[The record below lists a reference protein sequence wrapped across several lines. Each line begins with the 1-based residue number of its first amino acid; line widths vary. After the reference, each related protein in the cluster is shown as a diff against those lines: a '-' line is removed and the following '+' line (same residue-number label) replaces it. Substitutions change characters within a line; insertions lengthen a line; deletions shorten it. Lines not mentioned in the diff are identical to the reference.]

1 MAAKTTDPIDI
12 LLEMGIDLDNLSEE
26 EDYLS
31 ALMEAANTLTIKD
44 ATDPRIAPL
53 QQEILKLR
61 KKRFAKARPE
71 AKKTTIKPDAFFDKK
86 KPEEEAQP
94 VPGQKAL
101 PGQQSTAIV
110 KRQTISPEVFKR
122 SEEPEVDDDKKK
134 RVRKKTSDPLKDI
147 LKAVNSILATLK
159 NQNKLTKKQAERDRK
174 DAEKAKRGAQ
184 EDDLEQAPLKKF
196 FDGAKKLAKPAIGF
210 FESIM
215 KFIMNVLI
223 GRLLVKIL
231 DWMGDKENQK
241 KMKAIIDFFKVTWPA
256 FLAAFLAFKFG
267 LLGFMGG
274 LIGLIGR
281 FIPKILGLIPK
292 MLKGLKT
299 LAMGNPMATAATAV
313 VAGTAIAA
321 IAANQ
326 DGTAVIKDPDDPD
339 KSQADEIREFGGMTG
354 APISGDMLGFNL
366 GGLIPGSGP
375 NKDSVPA
382 MLTPGEFVMSRGAVQ
397 KYGSDTLAGMNAMGG
412 GTNEPSSIGTILG
425 YNGGGLV
432 DEKAQRPK
440 TSATDGG
447 GSPDEFAKPMIKVHE
462 GLRLDKYMD
471 SRGFPTIGYG
481 HLIEPGESMPN
492 RISQQKADELF
503 DEDYTHHKAAAM
515 RIPGYDK
522 ANAMQKAALI
532 DLTFNM
538 GPAWAD
544 GFPAFKKAF
553 AAGNYE
559 QAGNELIDSAWYGQV
574 GRRAPTIV
582 NLIKGKGADNVAY
595 LKGVPTPAP
604 GSSSSQPQIASAGP
618 MGGGQRLSDLSST
631 QSIRSGGSATPSMSY
646 AGSSRSL
653 PPPSRGTRLSD
664 LRKNQEMR
672 AASGQGPK
680 ETPNPGA
687 LNTPNSNDLPP
698 IDANAMISMEKI
710 KVLGLTVV

>member
-31 ALMEAANTLTIKD
+31 ALMEAANILTIKD
-44 ATDPRIAPL
+44 ASDPRIAPL

-61 KKRFAKARPE
+61 KKRFNKARPE
-71 AKKTTIKPDAFFDKK
+71 AKKTTIKPENLFERGVAPK
-86 KPEEEAQP
+86 
-94 VPGQKAL
+94 QKAL
-101 PGQQSTAIV
+101 STSAIV
-110 KRQTISPEVFKR
+110 PYKAPE
-122 SEEPEVDDDKKK
+122 SEEEEGVKKK
-134 RVRKKTSDPLKDI
+134 RAPRKKTGDPLKDI
-147 LKAVNSILATLK
+147 LKSVNSILATLK
-159 NQNKLTKKQAERDRK
+159 NQNKITKKQAERDRK

-215 KFIMNVLI
+215 NFIMKILI

-231 DWMGDKENQK
+231 AWMGDKENQK

-274 LIGLIGR
+274 LIGLVGR
-281 FIPKILGLIPK
+281 FIPKILGIIPK
-292 MLKGLKT
+292 MLKGLGT
-299 LAMGNPMATAATAV
+299 LAMGNPIATAV
-313 VAGTAIAA
+313 VAGGALAAIGAIASS
-321 IAANQ
+321 NQ
-326 DGTAVIKDPDDPD
+326 VTEEREEQNKKDDAGTVTPAETRETGEMPSS
-339 KSQADEIREFGGMTG
+339 SQLMDEMTRQRGFGGM
-354 APISGDMLGFNL
+354 FNK
-366 GGLIPGSGP
+366 GGMVPGSGP
-375 NKDSVPA
+375 DKDTVPA

-412 GTNEPSSIGTILG
+412 GTNKPSSIGTILG

-447 GSPDEFAKPMIKVHE
+447 GSPDELAKPMIKVHE

-559 QAGNELIDSAWYGQV
+559 QAGNELIDSAWHGQV

-618 MGGGQRLSDLSST
+618 MGGGQRLSDLSSA
-631 QSIRSGGSATPSMSY
+631 QSIRSGGSTTPSMSY
-646 AGSSRSL
+646 AGGSKSL

-687 LNTPNSNDLPP
+687 LNIPNSNDLPP

>member
-1 MAAKTTDPIDI
+1 
-12 LLEMGIDLDNLSEE
+12 
-26 EDYLS
+26 
-31 ALMEAANTLTIKD
+31 
-44 ATDPRIAPL
+44 
-53 QQEILKLR
+53 
-61 KKRFAKARPE
+61 
-71 AKKTTIKPDAFFDKK
+71 
-86 KPEEEAQP
+86 
-94 VPGQKAL
+94 
-101 PGQQSTAIV
+101 
-110 KRQTISPEVFKR
+110 
-122 SEEPEVDDDKKK
+122 
-134 RVRKKTSDPLKDI
+134 
-147 LKAVNSILATLK
+147 
-159 NQNKLTKKQAERDRK
+159 
-174 DAEKAKRGAQ
+174 
-184 EDDLEQAPLKKF
+184 
-196 FDGAKKLAKPAIGF
+196 
-210 FESIM
+210 
-215 KFIMNVLI
+215 LI

-231 DWMGDKENQK
+231 GWMGDPKNEK
-241 KMKAIIDFFKVTWPA
+241 KMTAIMDFFKVTWPA

-274 LIGLIGR
+274 LIGLVGR

-292 MLKGLKT
+292 MLKGLGT
-299 LAMGNPMATAATAV
+299 LAMGNPIATAV
-313 VAGTAIAA
+313 VAGGALAAIGAIASS
-321 IAANQ
+321 NQ
-326 DGTAVIKDPDDPD
+326 VTEEREEQNKKDDAGTVTPTETRETGEMPSS
-339 KSQADEIREFGGMTG
+339 SQLMDEMTRQRGFGGM
-354 APISGDMLGFNL
+354 FNK
-366 GGLIPGSGP
+366 GGMVPGSGP
-375 NKDSVPA
+375 NKDTVPA

-447 GSPDEFAKPMIKVHE
+447 GSPDDFAKSMIKVHE

-522 ANAMQKAALI
+522 ANAMQRAALI

-604 GSSSSQPQIASAGP
+604 GSSSSQTQIASAGP
-618 MGGGQRLSDLSST
+618 IGGGQRLSDLSSA
-631 QSIRSGGSATPSMSY
+631 QSIRSGDSTTPSMSY
-646 AGSSRSL
+646 AGGSKSL

-680 ETPNPGA
+680 EYPNPGA

>member
-86 KPEEEAQP
+86 KPKEEAQP

-101 PGQQSTAIV
+101 PGQQSAAIV
-110 KRQTISPEVFKR
+110 KRQAISPEVFKR
-122 SEEPEVDDDKKK
+122 PEEPEVDDDKKK

-618 MGGGQRLSDLSST
+618 MGGGQRLSDLSSA

>member
-31 ALMEAANTLTIKD
+31 ALKEAIATIEFKTGGKGDERSAALREEVIKVRKSRKAADSKFKEKKTKIKPENLFQRRLTPKQNTLPSVG
-44 ATDPRIAPL
+44 ALVPYQAP
-53 QQEILKLR
+53 ES
-61 KKRFAKARPE
+61 
-71 AKKTTIKPDAFFDKK
+71 
-86 KPEEEAQP
+86 EEEG
-94 VPGQKAL
+94 V
-101 PGQQSTAIV
+101 
-110 KRQTISPEVFKR
+110 
-122 SEEPEVDDDKKK
+122 KKK
-134 RVRKKTSDPLKDI
+134 RALREKTSDPLKDI
-147 LKAVNSILATLK
+147 LKSVNSILATLK
-159 NQNKLTKKQAERDRK
+159 NQNKITKKQAERDRK
-174 DAEKAKRGAQ
+174 DAERAKRGAQ
-184 EDDLEQAPLKKF
+184 EDDLEKAPLKKF
-196 FDGAKKLAKPAIGF
+196 FDNAKKLAKPAIGF

-215 KFIMNVLI
+215 KFIVNVLI

-231 DWMGDKENQK
+231 SWMGDPENKK
-241 KMKAIIDFFKVTWPA
+241 KMDAIMDFFKVTWPA

-366 GGLIPGSGP
+366 GGLVPGSGP
-375 NKDSVPA
+375 DKDTVPA

-412 GTNEPSSIGTILG
+412 GTNVPSTGMILG

-432 DEKAQRPK
+432 DEKPERPRIGA
-440 TSATDGG
+440 TSGS
-447 GSPDEFAKPMIKVHE
+447 GSPDEFAKPMIKIHE

-515 RIPGYDK
+515 RIPGYDR

-544 GFPAFKKAF
+544 GFPKFKQAF

-559 QAGNELIDSAWYGQV
+559 QAGNELIDSAYYGQV
-574 GRRAPTIV
+574 GRRGPTIV

-604 GSSSSQPQIASAGP
+604 GPSSSQPQIASVGSV
-618 MGGGQRLSDLSST
+618 GGGQRLSDLSAAQST
-631 QSIRSGGSATPSMSY
+631 RSGGSAPPLMSY

-672 AASGQGPK
+672 AASSQEPK
-680 ETPNPGA
+680 EYPNPGA

>member
-31 ALMEAANTLTIKD
+31 ALKEAIATIEFKTGGKGDERSAALREEVIKVRKSRKAADSKFKEKKTKIKPENLFQRRLTPKQNTLPSVGAIV
-44 ATDPRIAPL
+44 PYQAP
-53 QQEILKLR
+53 ES
-61 KKRFAKARPE
+61 
-71 AKKTTIKPDAFFDKK
+71 
-86 KPEEEAQP
+86 EEEG
-94 VPGQKAL
+94 V
-101 PGQQSTAIV
+101 
-110 KRQTISPEVFKR
+110 
-122 SEEPEVDDDKKK
+122 KKK
-134 RVRKKTSDPLKDI
+134 RALREKTSDPLKDI
-147 LKAVNSILATLK
+147 LKSVNSILATLK
-159 NQNKLTKKQAERDRK
+159 NQNKITKKQAERDRK
-174 DAEKAKRGAQ
+174 DAERAKRGAQ
-184 EDDLEQAPLKKF
+184 EDDLEKAPLKKF
-196 FDGAKKLAKPAIGF
+196 FDNAKKLAKPAIGF

-215 KFIMNVLI
+215 KFIVNVLI

-231 DWMGDKENQK
+231 EWMGDKENQK

-299 LAMGNPMATAATAV
+299 LAMGNPLATAATAV

-366 GGLIPGSGP
+366 GGLVPGSGP
-375 NKDSVPA
+375 DKDTVPA

-412 GTNEPSSIGTILG
+412 GTNVPSTGMILG

-432 DEKAQRPK
+432 DEKPERPRIGA
-440 TSATDGG
+440 TSGS

-515 RIPGYDK
+515 RIPGYDR

-544 GFPAFKKAF
+544 DFPKFKQAF

-559 QAGNELIDSAWYGQV
+559 QAGNELIDSAYYGQV
-574 GRRAPTIV
+574 GRRGPTIV

-604 GSSSSQPQIASAGP
+604 GPSSSQPQIASVGSV
-618 MGGGQRLSDLSST
+618 GGGQRLSDLSAAQST
-631 QSIRSGGSATPSMSY
+631 RSGGSAPPLMSY

-672 AASGQGPK
+672 AASSQEPK
-680 ETPNPGA
+680 EYPNPGA

>member
-31 ALMEAANTLTIKD
+31 ALKEAIATIEFKTGGKGD
-44 ATDPRIAPL
+44 ERSAALREEVIKVRKSRRAADPKI
-53 QQEILKLR
+53 K
-61 KKRFAKARPE
+61 
-71 AKKTTIKPDAFFDKK
+71 AKKTTIKPENLFERSVTPK
-86 KPEEEAQP
+86 
-94 VPGQKAL
+94 QKAL
-101 PGQQSTAIV
+101 STSAIV
-110 KRQTISPEVFKR
+110 PYRSPE
-122 SEEPEVDDDKKK
+122 SEEEEGVKKK
-134 RVRKKTSDPLKDI
+134 RASRKTSDPLKDI
-147 LKAVNSILATLK
+147 LKSVNSILATLK
-159 NQNKLTKKQAERDRK
+159 GQNKVTKKQAERDRK
-174 DAEKAKRGAQ
+174 DAERAKRGAQ

-231 DWMGDKENQK
+231 AWMGDKENQK

-326 DGTAVIKDPDDPD
+326 DGTAVIKDPENPD

-544 GFPAFKKAF
+544 GFPKFKQAF

-559 QAGNELIDSAWYGQV
+559 QAGNELIDSAYYSQV
-574 GRRAPTIV
+574 GRRGPTIV

-595 LKGVPTPAP
+595 LKGVPKSAP
-604 GSSSSQPQIASAGP
+604 GPSSSQPQIASVGSV
-618 MGGGQRLSDLSST
+618 GDGQRLSDLSSA
-631 QSIRSGGSATPSMSY
+631 QSIRSGGSASPSMSY

>member
-31 ALMEAANTLTIKD
+31 ALKEAIATIEFKTGGKGD
-44 ATDPRIAPL
+44 ERSAA
-53 QQEILKLR
+53 LR
-61 KKRFAKARPE
+61 EEVIKVRKSRKAADSKFKE
-71 AKKTTIKPDAFFDKK
+71 KKTTIKPENLFQRRLTPKQNTLPSVGALV
-86 KPEEEAQP
+86 PYQAPESEEEG
-94 VPGQKAL
+94 V
-101 PGQQSTAIV
+101 
-110 KRQTISPEVFKR
+110 
-122 SEEPEVDDDKKK
+122 KKK
-134 RVRKKTSDPLKDI
+134 RALREKTSDPLKDI
-147 LKAVNSILATLK
+147 LKSVNSILATLK
-159 NQNKLTKKQAERDRK
+159 NQNKITKKQAERDRK
-174 DAEKAKRGAQ
+174 DAERAKRGAQ
-184 EDDLEQAPLKKF
+184 EDDLEKAPLKKF
-196 FDGAKKLAKPAIGF
+196 FDNAKKLAKPAIGF

-215 KFIMNVLI
+215 KFIVNVLI

-231 DWMGDKENQK
+231 SWMGDPENKK
-241 KMKAIIDFFKVTWPA
+241 KMDAIMDFFKVTWPA

-299 LAMGNPMATAATAV
+299 LAMGNPLATAATAV

-366 GGLIPGSGP
+366 GGLVPGSGP
-375 NKDSVPA
+375 DKDTVPA

-412 GTNEPSSIGTILG
+412 GTNVPSTGMILG

-432 DEKAQRPK
+432 DEKPERPRIGA
-440 TSATDGG
+440 TSGS
-447 GSPDEFAKPMIKVHE
+447 GSPDEFAKPMIKIHE

-515 RIPGYDK
+515 RIPGYDR

-544 GFPAFKKAF
+544 GFPKFKQAF

-559 QAGNELIDSAWYGQV
+559 QAGNELIDSAYYGQV
-574 GRRAPTIV
+574 GRRGPTIV

-604 GSSSSQPQIASAGP
+604 GPSSSQPQIASVGSV
-618 MGGGQRLSDLSST
+618 GGGQRLSDLSAAQST
-631 QSIRSGGSATPSMSY
+631 RSGGSAPPLMSY

-672 AASGQGPK
+672 AASSQEPK
-680 ETPNPGA
+680 EYPNPGA

>member
-31 ALMEAANTLTIKD
+31 ALKEAIATIEFKTGGKGD
-44 ATDPRIAPL
+44 ERSAALREEVIKVRKSRRAADPKI
-53 QQEILKLR
+53 K
-61 KKRFAKARPE
+61 
-71 AKKTTIKPDAFFDKK
+71 AKKTTIKPENLFERSAAPKQK
-86 KPEEEAQP
+86 TLSTSAIVPYKGPESEEEG
-94 VPGQKAL
+94 V
-101 PGQQSTAIV
+101 
-110 KRQTISPEVFKR
+110 
-122 SEEPEVDDDKKK
+122 KKK
-134 RVRKKTSDPLKDI
+134 RVLREKTSDPLKDI
-147 LKAVNSILATLK
+147 LKSVNSILATLK
-159 NQNKLTKKQAERDRK
+159 NQNKITKKQAERDRK
-174 DAEKAKRGAQ
+174 DAERAKRGAQ

-196 FDGAKKLAKPAIGF
+196 FDNAKKLAKPAIGF

-215 KFIMNVLI
+215 NFIMKVLI

-231 DWMGDKENQK
+231 NWMGDPENKK
-241 KMKAIIDFFKVTWPA
+241 KMDAIMDFFKVTWPA

-299 LAMGNPMATAATAV
+299 LAMGNPLATAAVAV

-321 IAANQ
+321 VAANQ

-366 GGLIPGSGP
+366 GGLVPGSGP
-375 NKDSVPA
+375 DKDTVPA

-447 GSPDEFAKPMIKVHE
+447 GSPDEFAKPMIKIHE

-515 RIPGYDK
+515 RIPGYDR

-544 GFPAFKKAF
+544 DFPKFKQAF

-559 QAGNELIDSAWYGQV
+559 QAGNELIDSAYYGQV
-574 GRRAPTIV
+574 GRRGPTIV

-604 GSSSSQPQIASAGP
+604 GPSSSQPQIASVGSV
-618 MGGGQRLSDLSST
+618 GDGQRLSDLSAAQST
-631 QSIRSGGSATPSMSY
+631 RSGGSAPPSMSY

-672 AASGQGPK
+672 AASGQEPK
-680 ETPNPGA
+680 EYPNPGA

>member
-31 ALMEAANTLTIKD
+31 ALKEAIATIEFKTGGKGD
-44 ATDPRIAPL
+44 ERSAALREEVIKVRKSRRAADPKI
-53 QQEILKLR
+53 K
-61 KKRFAKARPE
+61 
-71 AKKTTIKPDAFFDKK
+71 AKKTTIKPENLFERSVAPK
-86 KPEEEAQP
+86 
-94 VPGQKAL
+94 QKAL
-101 PGQQSTAIV
+101 STSAIV
-110 KRQTISPEVFKR
+110 PYKAPE
-122 SEEPEVDDDKKK
+122 SEEEGAKKK
-134 RVRKKTSDPLKDI
+134 RAPRKSDPLKDI
-147 LKAVNSILATLK
+147 LKSVNSILATLK
-159 NQNKLTKKQAERDRK
+159 NQNKIAKKQAERDRK

-215 KFIMNVLI
+215 NFIMKILI

-231 DWMGDKENQK
+231 AWMGDKENQK

-281 FIPKILGLIPK
+281 FIPKILGIIPK

-299 LAMGNPMATAATAV
+299 LAMGNPLATAAVAV

-375 NKDSVPA
+375 DKDTVPA

-397 KYGSDTLAGMNAMGG
+397 KYGADTLAGMNAMGG
-412 GTNEPSSIGTILG
+412 GTNEPSTGTILG

-432 DEKAQRPK
+432 GSDESPQRPRM
-440 TSATDGG
+440 SAADGG
-447 GSPDEFAKPMIKVHE
+447 GSPDEFAKSMIKVHE
-462 GLRLDKYMD
+462 GLRLDKYLD

-481 HLIEPGESMPN
+481 HLIEKGETMPD

-503 DEDYTHHKAAAM
+503 DKDYEHHKAAAM

-544 GFPAFKKAF
+544 DFPKFKQAF

-559 QAGNELIDSAWYGQV
+559 QAGNELIDSAYYGQV
-574 GRRAPTIV
+574 GRRGPTIV
-582 NLIKGKGADNVAY
+582 NLIKGKGAGNVAY
-595 LKGVPTPAP
+595 LRDIPKPAP
-604 GSSSSQPQIASAGP
+604 GSSSSQPQIASSSSSQPQIDSSGP
-618 MGGGQRLSDLSST
+618 IGGGQRLSDLSSA
-631 QSIRSGGSATPSMSY
+631 QSTRSGGSTTPSMSY
-646 AGSSRSL
+646 AGGSRSL
-653 PPPSRGTRLSD
+653 PPPSRGFTRLSD
-664 LRKNQEMR
+664 LDLYKNQEMR
-672 AASGQGPK
+672 AGKWTRTIKRLQIQVL
-680 ETPNPGA
+680 

-698 IDANAMISMEKI
+698 IDANAMISKWRRS
-710 KVLGLTVV
+710 KF

>member
-31 ALMEAANTLTIKD
+31 ALKEAIATIEFKTGGKGD
-44 ATDPRIAPL
+44 ERSAALREEVIKVRKSRRAADPKI
-53 QQEILKLR
+53 K
-61 KKRFAKARPE
+61 
-71 AKKTTIKPDAFFDKK
+71 AKKTTIKPENLFERSVAPK
-86 KPEEEAQP
+86 
-94 VPGQKAL
+94 QKAL
-101 PGQQSTAIV
+101 STSAIV
-110 KRQTISPEVFKR
+110 PYKAPE
-122 SEEPEVDDDKKK
+122 SEEEGAKKK
-134 RVRKKTSDPLKDI
+134 RAPRKSDPLKDI
-147 LKAVNSILATLK
+147 LKSVNSILATLK
-159 NQNKLTKKQAERDRK
+159 NQNKIAKKQAERDRK

-215 KFIMNVLI
+215 NFIMKILI

-231 DWMGDKENQK
+231 AWMGDKENQK

-281 FIPKILGLIPK
+281 FIPKILGIIPK

-299 LAMGNPMATAATAV
+299 LAMGNPLATAAVAIT
-313 VAGTAIAA
+313 AGTAIAA
-321 IAANQ
+321 VAANQ
-326 DGTAVIKDPDDPD
+326 DGTAVIKDPEDPD
-339 KSQADEIREFGGMTG
+339 KSHADEIREFGGMTG

-375 NKDSVPA
+375 DKDTVPA

-397 KYGSDTLAGMNAMGG
+397 KYGADTLAGMNAMGG
-412 GTNEPSSIGTILG
+412 GTNEPSTGTILG

-432 DEKAQRPK
+432 GSDESPQRPRM
-440 TSATDGG
+440 SAADGG
-447 GSPDEFAKPMIKVHE
+447 GSPDEFAKSMIKVHE
-462 GLRLDKYMD
+462 GLRLDKYLD

-481 HLIEPGESMPN
+481 HLIEKGETMPD

-503 DEDYTHHKAAAM
+503 DKDYEHHKAAAM

-544 GFPAFKKAF
+544 DFPKFKQAF

-559 QAGNELIDSAWYGQV
+559 QAGNELIDSAYYGQV
-574 GRRAPTIV
+574 GRRGPTIV
-582 NLIKGKGADNVAY
+582 NLIKGKGAGNVAY
-595 LKGVPTPAP
+595 LRDIPKPAP
-604 GSSSSQPQIASAGP
+604 GSSSSQPQIASSSSSQPQIVSSGSI
-618 MGGGQRLSDLSST
+618 GDGQRLSDLSSA
-631 QSIRSGGSATPSMSY
+631 QSTRSGGSTTPSMSY
-646 AGSSRSL
+646 AGGSRSL

-664 LRKNQEMR
+664 LVKNQEMR

-680 ETPNPGA
+680 ETPDPGA

>member
-31 ALMEAANTLTIKD
+31 ALKEAIATIEFKTGGKGD
-44 ATDPRIAPL
+44 ERSAALREEVIKVRKSRRAADPKI
-53 QQEILKLR
+53 K
-61 KKRFAKARPE
+61 
-71 AKKTTIKPDAFFDKK
+71 AKKTTIKPENLFERRVAPK
-86 KPEEEAQP
+86 
-94 VPGQKAL
+94 QKAL
-101 PGQQSTAIV
+101 PTSAKV
-110 KRQTISPEVFKR
+110 PYKAPE
-122 SEEPEVDDDKKK
+122 SEEEGAKKK
-134 RVRKKTSDPLKDI
+134 LAPRKSDPLKDI
-147 LKAVNSILATLK
+147 LKSVNSILATLK
-159 NQNKLTKKQAERDRK
+159 NQNKITKKQAERDRK

-215 KFIMNVLI
+215 NFIMKILI

-231 DWMGDKENQK
+231 AWMGDKENKK
-241 KMKAIIDFFKVTWPA
+241 KMDAIMDFFKVTWPA

-274 LIGLIGR
+274 LIGLVGR
-281 FIPKILGLIPK
+281 FIPKILGIIPK
-292 MLKGLKT
+292 MLKGLGT
-299 LAMGNPMATAATAV
+299 LAMGNPIATAV
-313 VAGTAIAA
+313 VAGGALAAIGAIASS
-321 IAANQ
+321 NQ
-326 DGTAVIKDPDDPD
+326 VTEEREEQNKKDDAGTVTPAETRETGEMPSS
-339 KSQADEIREFGGMTG
+339 SQLMDEMTRQRGFGGM
-354 APISGDMLGFNL
+354 FNK
-366 GGLIPGSGP
+366 GGMVPGSGP
-375 NKDSVPA
+375 NKDTVPA

-412 GTNEPSSIGTILG
+412 GTNEPSIGTIFG
-425 YNGGGLV
+425 FNGGGLV
-432 DEKAQRPK
+432 DEKPERPRIG
-440 TSATDGG
+440 ATNGS
-447 GSPDEFAKPMIKVHE
+447 GSPDEFAKPMIKIHE

-515 RIPGYDK
+515 RIPGYDR

-544 GFPAFKKAF
+544 GFPKFKQAF

-559 QAGNELIDSAWYGQV
+559 QAGNELIDSAYYGQV
-574 GRRAPTIV
+574 GRRGPTIV

-604 GSSSSQPQIASAGP
+604 GPSSSQSQIASVGSV
-618 MGGGQRLSDLSST
+618 GDGQRLSDLSAAQST
-631 QSIRSGGSATPSMSY
+631 RSGGSAPPSMSY

-672 AASGQGPK
+672 AASSQEPK
-680 ETPNPGA
+680 EYPNPGA

>member
-31 ALMEAANTLTIKD
+31 ALKEAIATIEFKTGGKGD
-44 ATDPRIAPL
+44 ERSAA
-53 QQEILKLR
+53 LR
-61 KKRFAKARPE
+61 EEVIKVRKSRKAADSKFKE
-71 AKKTTIKPDAFFDKK
+71 KKTTIKPENLFQRRLTPKQNTLPSVGAIV
-86 KPEEEAQP
+86 PYQAPESEEEG
-94 VPGQKAL
+94 V
-101 PGQQSTAIV
+101 
-110 KRQTISPEVFKR
+110 
-122 SEEPEVDDDKKK
+122 KKK
-134 RVRKKTSDPLKDI
+134 RALREKTSDPLKDI
-147 LKAVNSILATLK
+147 LKSVNSILATLK
-159 NQNKLTKKQAERDRK
+159 NQNKITKKQAERDRK
-174 DAEKAKRGAQ
+174 DAERAKRGAQ
-184 EDDLEQAPLKKF
+184 EDDLEKAPLKKF
-196 FDGAKKLAKPAIGF
+196 FDNAKKLAKPAIGF

-215 KFIMNVLI
+215 KFIVNVLI

-231 DWMGDKENQK
+231 SWMGDPENKK
-241 KMKAIIDFFKVTWPA
+241 KMDAIMDFFKVTWPA

-299 LAMGNPMATAATAV
+299 LAMGNPVATAATAV

-366 GGLIPGSGP
+366 GGLVPGSGP
-375 NKDSVPA
+375 DKDTVPA

-412 GTNEPSSIGTILG
+412 GTNVPSTGMILG

-432 DEKAQRPK
+432 DEKPERPRIGA
-440 TSATDGG
+440 TSGS
-447 GSPDEFAKPMIKVHE
+447 GSPDEFAKPMIKIHE

-515 RIPGYDK
+515 RIPGYDR

-544 GFPAFKKAF
+544 GFPKFKQAF

-559 QAGNELIDSAWYGQV
+559 QAGNELIDSAYYGQV
-574 GRRAPTIV
+574 GRRGPTIV

-604 GSSSSQPQIASAGP
+604 GPSSSQPQIASVGSV
-618 MGGGQRLSDLSST
+618 GGGQRLSDLSAAQST
-631 QSIRSGGSATPSMSY
+631 RSGGSAPPLMSY

-672 AASGQGPK
+672 AASSQEPK
-680 ETPNPGA
+680 EYPNPGA

>member
-31 ALMEAANTLTIKD
+31 ALKEAIATIEFKTGGKGD
-44 ATDPRIAPL
+44 ERSAA
-53 QQEILKLR
+53 LR
-61 KKRFAKARPE
+61 EEVIKVRKSRKAADSKFKE
-71 AKKTTIKPDAFFDKK
+71 KKTTIKPENLFQRRLAPKQNVLPSVGALVPYQAPD
-86 KPEEEAQP
+86 EEEGA
-94 VPGQKAL
+94 
-101 PGQQSTAIV
+101 
-110 KRQTISPEVFKR
+110 KRKR
-122 SEEPEVDDDKKK
+122 SL
-134 RVRKKTSDPLKDI
+134 RKKTSDPLKDI
-147 LKAVNSILATLK
+147 LKSVNSILATLK
-159 NQNKLTKKQAERDRK
+159 GQNKVTKKQAERDRK
-174 DAEKAKRGAQ
+174 DAERAKRGAQ
-184 EDDLEQAPLKKF
+184 EDDLEKAPLKKF
-196 FDGAKKLAKPAIGF
+196 FDNAKKLAKPAIGF

-215 KFIMNVLI
+215 KFIVNVLI

-231 DWMGDKENQK
+231 NWMGDPKNEK
-241 KMKAIIDFFKVTWPA
+241 KMKAIMDFFKVTWPA

-267 LLGFMGG
+267 LFGFMGG

-299 LAMGNPMATAATAV
+299 LAMGNPLATAAVAV

-321 IAANQ
+321 VAANQ

-354 APISGDMLGFNL
+354 APISADMLGFNL

-375 NKDSVPA
+375 DRDTVPA

-397 KYGSDTLAGMNAMGG
+397 KYGSDTLEGMNAMGG
-412 GTNEPSSIGTILG
+412 GTNVPSTGMILG
-425 YNGGGLV
+425 FNGGGLV
-432 DEKAQRPK
+432 DEKPQRPRIG
-440 TSATDGG
+440 ADGS

-503 DEDYTHHKAAAM
+503 DEDYAHHKAAAM
-515 RIPGYDK
+515 RIPGYDR

-538 GPAWAD
+538 GPAWSD
-544 GFPAFKKAF
+544 GFPKFKQAF

-559 QAGNELIDSAWYGQV
+559 QAGNELIDSAYYSQV
-574 GRRAPTIV
+574 GRRGPTIV

-604 GSSSSQPQIASAGP
+604 GPSSSQPQIASVGSV
-618 MGGGQRLSDLSST
+618 GGGQRLSDFSAAQAT
-631 QSIRSGGSATPSMSY
+631 RSGGSAPPSMSY

-672 AASGQGPK
+672 AASSQEPK
-680 ETPNPGA
+680 EYPNPGA

>member
-31 ALMEAANTLTIKD
+31 ALKEAIATIEFKTGGKGD
-44 ATDPRIAPL
+44 ERSAALREEVIKVRKSRRAADPKI
-53 QQEILKLR
+53 K
-61 KKRFAKARPE
+61 
-71 AKKTTIKPDAFFDKK
+71 AKKTTIKPENLFERSAAPKQK
-86 KPEEEAQP
+86 TLSTSAIVPYKGPESEEEG
-94 VPGQKAL
+94 V
-101 PGQQSTAIV
+101 
-110 KRQTISPEVFKR
+110 
-122 SEEPEVDDDKKK
+122 KKK
-134 RVRKKTSDPLKDI
+134 RVLREKTSDPLKDI
-147 LKAVNSILATLK
+147 LKSVNSILATLK
-159 NQNKLTKKQAERDRK
+159 NQNKITKKQAERDRK
-174 DAEKAKRGAQ
+174 DAERAKRGAQ

-196 FDGAKKLAKPAIGF
+196 FDNAKKLAKPAIGF

-215 KFIMNVLI
+215 NFIMKVLI

-231 DWMGDKENQK
+231 NWMGDPENKK
-241 KMKAIIDFFKVTWPA
+241 KMDAIMDFFKVTWPA

-299 LAMGNPMATAATAV
+299 LAMGNPLATAAVAV

-321 IAANQ
+321 VAANQ

-366 GGLIPGSGP
+366 GGLVPGSGP
-375 NKDSVPA
+375 DKDTVPA

-412 GTNEPSSIGTILG
+412 GTNVPSTGMILG

-447 GSPDEFAKPMIKVHE
+447 GSPDEFAKPMIKIHE

-515 RIPGYDK
+515 RIPGYDR

-544 GFPAFKKAF
+544 DFPKFKQAF

-559 QAGNELIDSAWYGQV
+559 QAGNELIDSAYYGQV
-574 GRRAPTIV
+574 GRRGPTIV

-604 GSSSSQPQIASAGP
+604 GPSSSQPQIASVGSV
-618 MGGGQRLSDLSST
+618 GDGQRLSDLSAAQST
-631 QSIRSGGSATPSMSY
+631 RSGGSAPPSMSY

-672 AASGQGPK
+672 AASGQEPK
-680 ETPNPGA
+680 EYPNPGA

>member
-31 ALMEAANTLTIKD
+31 ALKEAIATIEFKTGGKGD
-44 ATDPRIAPL
+44 ERSAA
-53 QQEILKLR
+53 LR
-61 KKRFAKARPE
+61 EEVIKVRKSRKAADSKFKE
-71 AKKTTIKPDAFFDKK
+71 KKTTIKPENLFQRRLTPKQNTLPSVGALV
-86 KPEEEAQP
+86 PYQAPESEEEG
-94 VPGQKAL
+94 V
-101 PGQQSTAIV
+101 
-110 KRQTISPEVFKR
+110 
-122 SEEPEVDDDKKK
+122 KKK
-134 RVRKKTSDPLKDI
+134 RALREKTSDPLKDI
-147 LKAVNSILATLK
+147 LKSVNSILATLK
-159 NQNKLTKKQAERDRK
+159 NQNKITKKQAERDRK
-174 DAEKAKRGAQ
+174 DAERAKRGAQ
-184 EDDLEQAPLKKF
+184 EDDLEKAPLKKF
-196 FDGAKKLAKPAIGF
+196 FDNAKKLAKPAIGF

-215 KFIMNVLI
+215 KFIVNVLI

-231 DWMGDKENQK
+231 SWMGDPENKK
-241 KMKAIIDFFKVTWPA
+241 KMDAIIDFFKVTWPA

-299 LAMGNPMATAATAV
+299 LAMGNPLATAATAV

-366 GGLIPGSGP
+366 GGLVPGSGP
-375 NKDSVPA
+375 DKDTVPA

-412 GTNEPSSIGTILG
+412 GTNVPSTGMILG

-432 DEKAQRPK
+432 DEKPERPRIGA
-440 TSATDGG
+440 TSGS
-447 GSPDEFAKPMIKVHE
+447 GSPDEFAKPMIKIHE

-515 RIPGYDK
+515 RIPGYDR

-544 GFPAFKKAF
+544 GFPKFKQAF

-559 QAGNELIDSAWYGQV
+559 QAGNELIDSAYYGQV
-574 GRRAPTIV
+574 GRRGPTIV

-604 GSSSSQPQIASAGP
+604 GPSSSQPQIASVGSV
-618 MGGGQRLSDLSST
+618 GGGQRLSDLSAAQST
-631 QSIRSGGSATPSMSY
+631 RSGGSAPPLMSY

-672 AASGQGPK
+672 AASSQEPK
-680 ETPNPGA
+680 EYPNPGA

>member
-31 ALMEAANTLTIKD
+31 ALKEAIATIEFKTGGKGD
-44 ATDPRIAPL
+44 ERSAA
-53 QQEILKLR
+53 LR
-61 KKRFAKARPE
+61 EEVIKVRKSRKAADSKFKE
-71 AKKTTIKPDAFFDKK
+71 KKTTIKPENLFQRRLTPKQNTLPSVGALV
-86 KPEEEAQP
+86 PYQAPESEEEG
-94 VPGQKAL
+94 V
-101 PGQQSTAIV
+101 
-110 KRQTISPEVFKR
+110 
-122 SEEPEVDDDKKK
+122 KKK
-134 RVRKKTSDPLKDI
+134 RALREKTSDPLKDI
-147 LKAVNSILATLK
+147 LKSVNSILATLK
-159 NQNKLTKKQAERDRK
+159 NQNKITKKQAERDRK
-174 DAEKAKRGAQ
+174 DAERAKRGAQ
-184 EDDLEQAPLKKF
+184 EDDLEKAPLKKF
-196 FDGAKKLAKPAIGF
+196 FDNAKKLAKPAIGF

-215 KFIMNVLI
+215 KFIVNVLI

-231 DWMGDKENQK
+231 SWMGDPENKK
-241 KMKAIIDFFKVTWPA
+241 KMDAIMDFFKVTWPA

-281 FIPKILGLIPK
+281 FIPKILGLLPK

-299 LAMGNPMATAATAV
+299 LAMGNPLATAAVAV

-321 IAANQ
+321 VAANQ

-366 GGLIPGSGP
+366 GGLVPGSGP
-375 NKDSVPA
+375 DKDTVPA

-412 GTNEPSSIGTILG
+412 GTNVPSTGMILG

-432 DEKAQRPK
+432 DEKPERPRIG
-440 TSATDGG
+440 ATNGS
-447 GSPDEFAKPMIKVHE
+447 GSPDEFAKPMIKIHE

-515 RIPGYDK
+515 RIPGYDR

-544 GFPAFKKAF
+544 DFPKFKQAF

-559 QAGNELIDSAWYGQV
+559 QAGNELIDSAYYGQV
-574 GRRAPTIV
+574 GRRGPTIV

-604 GSSSSQPQIASAGP
+604 GPSSSQPQIASVGSV
-618 MGGGQRLSDLSST
+618 GGGQRLSDLSAAQST
-631 QSIRSGGSATPSMSY
+631 RSGGSAPPLMSY

-672 AASGQGPK
+672 AASSQEPK
-680 ETPNPGA
+680 EYPNPGA

>member
-31 ALMEAANTLTIKD
+31 ALKEAIATIEFKTGGKGD
-44 ATDPRIAPL
+44 ERSAA
-53 QQEILKLR
+53 LR
-61 KKRFAKARPE
+61 EEVIKVRKSRKAADSKFKE
-71 AKKTTIKPDAFFDKK
+71 KKTTIKPENLFQRRLSPKQNALPSVGALVPYQA
-86 KPEEEAQP
+86 PEEEEGA
-94 VPGQKAL
+94 
-101 PGQQSTAIV
+101 
-110 KRQTISPEVFKR
+110 KRKR
-122 SEEPEVDDDKKK
+122 SL
-134 RVRKKTSDPLKDI
+134 RKKTSDPLKDI
-147 LKAVNSILATLK
+147 LKSVNSILATLK
-159 NQNKLTKKQAERDRK
+159 GQNKVTKKQAERDRK
-174 DAEKAKRGAQ
+174 DAERAKRGAQ
-184 EDDLEQAPLKKF
+184 EDDLEKAPLKKF
-196 FDGAKKLAKPAIGF
+196 FDNAKKLAKPAIGF

-215 KFIMNVLI
+215 KFIVNVLI

-241 KMKAIIDFFKVTWPA
+241 KMTAIMDFFKVTWPA

-299 LAMGNPMATAATAV
+299 LAMGNPMATAAAAV

-354 APISGDMLGFNL
+354 APISADMLGFNL

-375 NKDSVPA
+375 DKDTVPA

-397 KYGSDTLAGMNAMGG
+397 KYGSDTLEGMNAMGG
-412 GTNEPSSIGTILG
+412 GTNVPSTGMILG

-432 DEKAQRPK
+432 DEKPQRPRIG
-440 TSATDGG
+440 ATNGS

-515 RIPGYDK
+515 RIPGYDR

-544 GFPAFKKAF
+544 GFPKFKQAF

-559 QAGNELIDSAWYGQV
+559 QAGNELIDSAYYGQV
-574 GRRAPTIV
+574 GRRGPTIV

-604 GSSSSQPQIASAGP
+604 GPSSSQPQIASVGSV
-618 MGGGQRLSDLSST
+618 GGGQRLSDLSAAQAT
-631 QSIRSGGSATPSMSY
+631 RSGGSAPPSMSY

-672 AASGQGPK
+672 AASGQEPK
-680 ETPNPGA
+680 EYPNPGA

>member
-31 ALMEAANTLTIKD
+31 ALKEAIATIEFKTGGKGDERSAALREEVIKVRKSRKAADSKFKEKKTKIKPENLFQRRLTPKQNTLPSVGAIV
-44 ATDPRIAPL
+44 PYQAP
-53 QQEILKLR
+53 ES
-61 KKRFAKARPE
+61 
-71 AKKTTIKPDAFFDKK
+71 
-86 KPEEEAQP
+86 EEEG
-94 VPGQKAL
+94 V
-101 PGQQSTAIV
+101 
-110 KRQTISPEVFKR
+110 
-122 SEEPEVDDDKKK
+122 KKK
-134 RVRKKTSDPLKDI
+134 RALREKTSDPLKDI
-147 LKAVNSILATLK
+147 LKSVNSILATLK
-159 NQNKLTKKQAERDRK
+159 NQNKITKKQAERDRK
-174 DAEKAKRGAQ
+174 DAERAKRGAQ
-184 EDDLEQAPLKKF
+184 EDDLEKAPLKKF
-196 FDGAKKLAKPAIGF
+196 FDNAKKLAKPAIGF

-215 KFIMNVLI
+215 KFIVNVLI

-231 DWMGDKENQK
+231 SWMGDPENKK
-241 KMKAIIDFFKVTWPA
+241 KMDAIMDFFKVTWPA

-299 LAMGNPMATAATAV
+299 LAMGNPLATAATAV

-366 GGLIPGSGP
+366 GGLVPGSGP
-375 NKDSVPA
+375 DKDTVPA

-412 GTNEPSSIGTILG
+412 GTNVPSTGMILG

-432 DEKAQRPK
+432 DEKPERPRIGA
-440 TSATDGG
+440 TSGS
-447 GSPDEFAKPMIKVHE
+447 GSPDEFAKPMIKIHE

-515 RIPGYDK
+515 RIPGYDR

-544 GFPAFKKAF
+544 DFPKFKQAF

-559 QAGNELIDSAWYGQV
+559 QAGNELIDSAYYGQV
-574 GRRAPTIV
+574 GRRGPTIV

-604 GSSSSQPQIASAGP
+604 GPSSSQPQIASVGSV
-618 MGGGQRLSDLSST
+618 GGGQRLSDLSAAQST
-631 QSIRSGGSATPSMSY
+631 RSGGSAPPLMSY

-672 AASGQGPK
+672 AASSQEPK
-680 ETPNPGA
+680 EYPNPGA

>member
-86 KPEEEAQP
+86 KPKEEAQP

-101 PGQQSTAIV
+101 PGQQSAAIV
-110 KRQTISPEVFKR
+110 KRQAISPEVFKR
-122 SEEPEVDDDKKK
+122 PEEPEVDDDKKK